1 MKRGH
6 GRHLVSPLYGPL
18 QTPQFP
24 PSPLLGCSYP
34 VTAPSSYPAGVTHS
48 PRGDLHHVELWVP
61 DLVRACEQWGWLLSE
76 LGYVQFQDWEHG
88 RSWLLGGTYLV
99 IEQSPALSASDHDRL
114 RPGVNHLAFHAGS
127 RASVDALAAAGPA
140 HGWTLLFP
148 QAHPHAG
155 GQDHYAAYLTNTD
168 GFEVEL
174 VANPPG
180 PHDGGQ

>member
-1 MKRGH
+1 VTPSLRG
-6 GRHLVSPLYGPL
+6 
-18 QTPQFP
+18 
-24 PSPLLGCSYP
+24 
-34 VTAPSSYPAGVTHS
+34 A
-48 PRGDLHHVELWVP
+48 LHHVELWVP
-61 DLVRACEQWGWLLSE
+61 DLARACEQWGWLLSE

-174 VANPPG
+174 VASPPG
-180 PHDGGQ
+180 PQDPGQ